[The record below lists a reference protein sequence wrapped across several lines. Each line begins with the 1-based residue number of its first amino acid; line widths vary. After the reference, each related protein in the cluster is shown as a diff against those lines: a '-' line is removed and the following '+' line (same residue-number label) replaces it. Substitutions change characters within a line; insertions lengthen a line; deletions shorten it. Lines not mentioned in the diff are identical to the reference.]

1 MSTDNKLVDLEDRNI
16 NRRLL
21 ELRKTLGMSRKA
33 FGECA
38 GMSDSVIKNI
48 EYGLT
53 SPRMFLINM
62 VCEKYSV
69 RDEWVLE
76 GTGEMFRD
84 PAGDENAE
92 NGTSERIK
100 NVRKTLGL
108 TQEEFAAKIKVSRP
122 NIGNIETGKI
132 GITERII
139 SDICETFK
147 VNRTWLETG
156 EGEQFVPEQTEDK
169 IIEAFGRV
177 VKMPDDA
184 FVKQFVAALAELSPD
199 DWKRVEEF
207 ARRVVEGGLKN
218 EKDD

>member
-1 MSTDNKLVDLEDRNI
+1 MKRIEKSGN
-16 NRRLL
+16 
-21 ELRKTLGMSRKA
+21 GM
-33 FGECA
+33 
-38 GMSDSVIKNI
+38 
-48 EYGLT
+48 
-53 SPRMFLINM
+53 P
-62 VCEKYSV
+62 
-69 RDEWVLE
+69 
-76 GTGEMFRD
+76 
-84 PAGDENAE
+84 
-92 NGTSERIK
+92 ERIK
-100 NVRKTLGL
+100 NVRKALGL

-147 VNRTWLETG
+147 VNRAWLETG

-184 FVKQFVAALAELSPD
+184 FVKQFVAALAELSPE